1 MFGKDTTLNQP
12 EDYMF
17 WVPVAAVFTCNSLLY
32 LFCQLCGKRDNSY
45 IDTMWSLSFIIPN
58 VIVIIL
64 RNLSGELELTP
75 RMIAI
80 TVPVIIWGLRL
91 SIHIAV
97 RHKSE
102 DYRYK
107 KMREGWEQ
115 GGSCVYFLKAYFIV
129 FILQGVLQFVNNAS
143 VLYVNLYAP
152 VEDKTLNW
160 LDYIGLTIWL
170 MGFLIEYFADK

>member
-1 MFGKDTTLNQP
+1 
-12 EDYMF
+12 MF
-17 WVPVAAVFTCNSLLY
+17 WVPIAAVFGCNTLLY
-32 LFCQLCGKRDNSY
+32 LYCQMFGNRDNSY

-58 VIVIIL
+58 VLIIIL
-64 RNLSGELELTP
+64 RNLNNDMHFTA

-115 GGSCVYFLKAYFIV
+115 GGSCVYYLKAYFIV

-152 VEDKTLNW
+152 VDDNSLNW
-160 LDYIGLTIWL
+160 LDYIGLAIWF
-170 MGFLIEYFADK
+170 MGFLIEFFADK

>member
-1 MFGKDTTLNQP
+1 MTFGKDTILNEP
-12 EDYMF
+12 SNEMF
-17 WVPVAAVFTCNSLLY
+17 WIPIAAVFTCNSLLY
-32 LFCQLCGKRDNSY
+32 LFCQLFGNRDNSY

-58 VIVIIL
+58 ACIIIL
-64 RNLSGELELTP
+64 RLMNDMALTP

-115 GGSCVYFLKAYFIV
+115 GGSCVYYLKAYFIV
-129 FILQGVLQFVNNAS
+129 FILQGFLQFVNNAS

-152 VEDKTLNW
+152 VDDKTLNW
-160 LDYIGLTIWL
+160 LDYVGLAFWF
-170 MGFLIEYFADK
+170 MGFLIEYFADL

>member
-1 MFGKDTTLNQP
+1 
-12 EDYMF
+12 
-17 WVPVAAVFTCNSLLY
+17 
-32 LFCQLCGKRDNSY
+32 
-45 IDTMWSLSFIIPN
+45 MWSLSFIFPN
-58 VIVIIL
+58 LIIMML
-64 RNLSGELELTP
+64 RVLNNDMGITP
-75 RMIAI
+75 RMMAI

-115 GGSCVYFLKAYFIV
+115 GGSCVYYLKAYFIV
-129 FILQGVLQFVNNAS
+129 FILQGCLQFVNNAS

-160 LDYIGLTIWL
+160 LDYVGLAIWF
-170 MGFLIEYFADK
+170 MGFLIEYFADKQLKDHLANPRPGTGKFIKSGLWRYSRHPNYFGEVVMWWGLYLVACNV